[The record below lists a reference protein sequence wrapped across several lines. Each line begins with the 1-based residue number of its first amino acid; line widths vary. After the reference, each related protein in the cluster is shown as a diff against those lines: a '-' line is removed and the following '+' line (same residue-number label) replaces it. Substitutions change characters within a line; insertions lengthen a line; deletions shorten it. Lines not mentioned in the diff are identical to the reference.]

1 MAAKRLTKEHAQR
14 AQARVATE
22 VQAVKVAQAAREQ
35 VRLTRR
41 RTRSVARI
49 GGWKRPFVCLLC
61 PVEDGRSCWAWAGGA
76 SGGNSREEARKG
88 ACPTCSGAESI
99 SFDHPFSFASVSVG
113 VGRSVGHSRGR
124 HNWLLRQP
132 AHACALTRR
141 VFQVQRAKVLRE
153 KGNCLRKEQLAQKTR
168 ALLGP
173 VEGCVPTRLQ
183 PRFRRPAAWRS
194 RLRGVTSGGVG
205 ERN

>member
-1 MAAKRLTKEHAQR
+1 MQAA
-14 AQARVATE
+14 
-22 VQAVKVAQAAREQ
+22 KVAQAAREQ

-99 SFDHPFSFASVSVG
+99 SFDHPFSFYRVFRLVLGARLVTPVG
-113 VGRSVGHSRGR
+113 GTTGFCGNR
-124 HNWLLRQP
+124 
-132 AHACALTRR
+132 LTLVRR
-141 VFQVQRAKVLRE
+141 VFQVQRAKVLLE

-168 ALLGP
+168 ARLGP